1 MIEELAKSG
10 RLSNYYLYSE
20 TSQKSRSE
28 ALNQFLTLMEVVE
41 VKDGQYDKDVFNLDI
56 FEVVGDK
63 YEGVVHVVPA
73 ELRHNLLS
81 EVLEPLI
88 YTLLQALCCYPVKH
102 RLAFLNPEKDCHLCH
117 TRAVSLKTLSRP
129 PDPAT
134 GLAIRTCV
142 VLLRHLFNRKLALR
156 SVKEDR
162 VSPFLCS

>member
-28 ALNQFLTLMEVVE
+28 ALNQFLTLMEVIE
-41 VKDGQYDKDVFNLDI
+41 DKCGQHDKDVFNLDI

-73 ELRHNLLS
+73 ELGHNLLS

-134 GLAIRTCV
+134 GLAIRTCI
-142 VLLRHLFNRKLALR
+142 VL
-156 SVKEDR
+156 
-162 VSPFLCS
+162 